1 MKKKVEVL
9 SLLPAFDPA
18 TFQPKPGVVL
28 RYKNEQNGI
37 EQVEL
42 WVSQKHILEMIW
54 AENFQ
59 DVTGKKVEITMDTI
73 EWKTVITGFV
83 PVDDRTI
90 NYTDFLDLKRMVTA
104 IYSALEQGASK
115 PAI

>member
-28 RYKNEQNGI
+28 RYKNDQNGI

-42 WVSQKHILEMIW
+42 
-54 AENFQ
+54 
-59 DVTGKKVEITMDTI
+59 
-73 EWKTVITGFV
+73 
-83 PVDDRTI
+83 
-90 NYTDFLDLKRMVTA
+90 
-104 IYSALEQGASK
+104 
-115 PAI
+115 